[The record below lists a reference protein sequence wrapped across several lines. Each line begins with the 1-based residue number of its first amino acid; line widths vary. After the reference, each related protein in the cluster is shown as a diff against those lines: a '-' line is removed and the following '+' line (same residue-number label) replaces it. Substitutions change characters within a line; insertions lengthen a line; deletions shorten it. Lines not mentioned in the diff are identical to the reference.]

1 MKKIAYGFAGL
12 AILGAVAAA
21 IAYMIW
27 VHPWLAEPDVEP
39 AELADRWAQLEA
51 WAQADAGCA
60 EGGLGLKRAAEATD
74 AGWWEIRDTLVDG
87 YAPETALQREALPFG
102 LRAAVDG
109 LVDWHRTHDGLGR
122 DVCDDSTDMLDLL
135 NLSRLALATAHSAE
149 DEQVAA
155 VLALGQL
162 LRNCGPLLDTM
173 VGLSL
178 ADEAVRWARAR
189 GIPAD
194 ATFERYRP
202 TADEVFGGLAR
213 EAVCSHEMVE
223 DAFRAGGLGP
233 AATDSPPGAELLLRP
248 DRELRMLQLFH
259 VERLEAADAAG
270 RTPEAMVEAFAWE
283 EPDDLPRS
291 LVVRIATPSG
301 YVVEN
306 LVEHLATYD
315 AFLDAQAPSN
325 ASRRMEIPPAADRSE
340 R

>member
-1 MKKIAYGFAGL
+1 VKKIAYGFAGL
-12 AILGAVAAA
+12 AMLGAVALAV
-21 IAYMIW
+21 AYMVW

-39 AELADRWAQLEA
+39 VELAERWARLEA
-51 WAQADAGCA
+51 WAQADTGCA
-60 EGGLGLKRAAEATD
+60 EGGDGLRRAAEATD
-74 AGWWEIRDTLVDG
+74 AGWFEVQDTVEGG
-87 YAPETALQREALPFG
+87 YATEFALDRDELPFE

-122 DVCDDSTDMLDLL
+122 EVCDDSTDLLDLL
-135 NLSRLALATAHSAE
+135 NLTRLTLATADGAE

-178 ADEAVRWARAR
+178 AEEAVRWASAR

-202 TADEVFGGLAR
+202 TVDEIFGGLAR
-213 EAVCSHEMVE
+213 EAVCSHRMVE
-223 DAFRAGGLGP
+223 DALRGGGLGP
-233 AATDSPPGAELLLRP
+233 TAPDSPPGAELLLRP
-248 DRELRMLQLFH
+248 DRELRMLQLYH

-270 RTPEAMVEAFAWE
+270 RDPAALIEAFAWE

-301 YVVEN
+301 YVAEA
-306 LVEHLATYD
+306 LVERLATYD
-315 AFLDAQAPSN
+315 AFLAGAPLP
-325 ASRRMEIPPAADRSE
+325 R
-340 R
+340 